1 MTEKASADDFQVQD
15 FFKKKS
21 KKKHKEHNKKHE
33 NDERESI
40 QNAELSHASPLLF
53 EDQAAQSGEG
63 CKKKKKH
70 KNKREKQQSSLD
82 NSCVGLEHEISNE
95 TGVDASQNKK
105 KKKKKKRKRN
115 DSADEQSEVTCV
127 TVNLHSA
134 DSCQEINADYVYLKQ
149 SVKKKRKDKLP
160 EEGEVHELPT
170 AETYDK
176 NDNKRSKKKRKKKR
190 GSSTQDMQEDTDVA
204 VGQSLLSSPE
214 QNRQREDTV
223 LPLPTEEG
231 GAATPQQ
238 WHEDGDRD
246 ASPAVSED
254 STDVPANFSKPTKA
268 ADPSPRKT
276 PVRARKAK
284 KSSAF
289 VMEESS
295 SESDVMTPEPSAS
308 NRKKDQ
314 NSSFTEMAASDE
326 LSLDDE
332 ECLDSTMCLIVD
344 LDTAKQELEE
354 FIPHVRNISDSS
366 IRKMAG
372 RDLARFKQFKKQGI
386 AVKFGRFSQKE
397 NNQIRKNVEE
407 FLLITGIDSAE
418 KLLFTSRYPE
428 DKETISRLKAEHL
441 FCEKLSE
448 GIPRPWRLI
457 YYRAR
462 KMFDPNNYKGR
473 YTKEEKEKLKKYHA
487 LHGNDWKKISEMMS
501 RSNLSVAMK
510 YSEIKSAINYG
521 PWSKE
526 ETQKLRRAVEEV
538 IRKRMETENANSL
551 SSSEKSHREILID
564 SEKLYQKLPWTEIE
578 AKVGTRYWR
587 QCKQKWTTIL
597 TNKMTKGQQLYRG
610 TKGLQAKIN
619 LIKRLYEMKVE
630 DANEVNWEELSNT
643 IGDVPK
649 AYVQA
654 KFYKLKVSC
663 VPFWQKKTFSE
674 IIDYLFEKKLP
685 ELEEK
690 LEKRKGKHL
699 SSDNSTARQQKKAF
713 RLGDIFDSSE
723 ESV

>member
-1 MTEKASADDFQVQD
+1 MTEKTSADDFQVQD
-15 FFKKKS
+15 FLKKK
-21 KKKHKEHNKKHE
+21 KKRKHKEHNKKHE
-33 NDERESI
+33 NDDSM
-40 QNAELSHASPLLF
+40 QNAELSCVSPLLC
-53 EDQAAQSGEG
+53 EDHAAQSGEG
-63 CKKKKKH
+63 CKKKKKKKK
-70 KNKREKQQSSLD
+70 KNKGEKEQPPLD
-82 NSCVGLEHEISNE
+82 NSCVALEQEVSNE
-95 TGVDASQNKK
+95 TGVDASQK
-105 KKKKKKRKRN
+105 KKKKKKRKYDN
-115 DSADEQSEVTCV
+115 ADDQSDANCV
-127 TVNLHSA
+127 TANQHST
-134 DSCQEINADYVYLKQ
+134 DSCQEISADYVYLKQ
-149 SVKKKRKDKLP
+149 SVKKKRKERLP
-160 EEGEVHELPT
+160 EEDEVCELPT
-170 AETYDK
+170 SETHDK
-176 NDNKRSKKKRKKKR
+176 TDKKSKKKKKKKKKKR

-204 VGQSLLSSPE
+204 VDESQLSCPE
-214 QNRQREDTV
+214 QNGQGEDTV

-231 GAATPQQ
+231 SVATPQQ
-238 WHEDGDRD
+238 WHEDGDCD
-246 ASPAVSED
+246 AASAVSED
-254 STDVPANFSKPTKA
+254 SKDVPANVSKTTKA
-268 ADPSPRKT
+268 TPQKT
-276 PVRARKAK
+276 PVRARKAI

-289 VMEESS
+289 VMEDSS

-314 NSSFTEMAASDE
+314 NSSFTEIAASDE
-326 LSLDDE
+326 LNLDDE
-332 ECLDSTMCLIVD
+332 ELLDSTMGSVLD

-354 FIPHVRNISDSS
+354 FIPHVRNISESS

-372 RDLARFKQFKKQGI
+372 RDLVRFKQFKKQGI

-397 NNQIRKNVEE
+397 NNQIRKNIEE

-473 YTKEEKEKLKKYHA
+473 YSKEEKEKLKKYHA
-487 LHGNDWKKISEMMS
+487 LHGNDWKKISELMS

-510 YSEIKSAINYG
+510 YSEIKSPVNYG

-526 ETQKLRRAVEEV
+526 ETQKLVHAVEEV
-538 IRKRMETENANSL
+538 IKKRTLKKDASSL
-551 SSSEKSHREILID
+551 SSSETSQRDILVDRET
-564 SEKLYQKLPWTEIE
+564 LYQKLPWTEIE

-597 TNKMTKGQQLYRG
+597 TNKITKGQQLYRG
-610 TKGLQAKIN
+610 TKGLQARIN

-630 DANEVNWEELSNT
+630 DANEVNWEELSNA
-643 IGDVPK
+643 IGDVPRS
-649 AYVQA
+649 YVQA
-654 KFYKLKVSC
+654 KFHKLKVSC
-663 VPFWQKKTFSE
+663 VPMWQKKTFSE
-674 IIDYLFEKKLP
+674 IIDYLFEEKLP

-690 LEKRKGKHL
+690 LEKSKGKCL
-699 SSDNSTARQQKKAF
+699 SSDNSTATEQKKTL

-723 ESV
+723 ESD

>member
-1 MTEKASADDFQVQD
+1 MIEEANADDFQVQN
-15 FFKKKS
+15 FLKKKR
-21 KKKHKEHNKKHE
+21 KKHKQHKKRHE
-33 NDERESI
+33 NDERGSI
-40 QNAELSHASPLLF
+40 QNAELSCASPVLF
-53 EDQAAQSGEG
+53 EEHAAQSDEG
-63 CKKKKKH
+63 CKKKEKTKK
-70 KNKREKQQSSLD
+70 KRKKQQYSLD
-82 NSCVGLEHEISNE
+82 NSSVGLEHEIRNE
-95 TGVDASQNKK
+95 TGEDASQ
-105 KKKKKKRKRN
+105 KKKRKQKYS
-115 DSADEQSEVTCV
+115 DSTDEQSDVIYV
-127 TVNLHSA
+127 TVNHHST
-134 DSCQEINADYVYLKQ
+134 DCQELNADYVYLKK
-149 SVKKKRKDKLP
+149 SVKKKRKEKLP
-160 EEGEVHELPT
+160 EEDEVCELLPS
-170 AETYDK
+170 ETCDK
-176 NDNKRSKKKRKKKR
+176 NDNKRSKKKRKKRR
-190 GSSTQDMQEDTDVA
+190 GSTQGTQEETDVTLD
-204 VGQSLLSSPE
+204 QSLLSSPE
-214 QNRQREDTV
+214 QNRQEEGTV
-223 LPLPTEEG
+223 LPLPTAEG
-231 GAATPQQ
+231 GVATPQQ
-238 WHEDGDRD
+238 WHEDGDSG
-246 ASPAVSED
+246 AFPARSED
-254 STDVPANFSKPTKA
+254 SMEVPANSSKLTKA
-268 ADPSPRKT
+268 ADRSQKT
-276 PVRARKAK
+276 PVRAK
-284 KSSAF
+284 KIKSRAF

-295 SESDVMTPEPSAS
+295 SESDVPTSETLTS
-308 NRKKDQ
+308 NRNEDQ
-314 NSSFTEMAASDE
+314 NTSFTRMAASDE

-332 ECLDSTMCLIVD
+332 ECLDYSTCSVLD

-372 RDLARFKQFKKQGI
+372 RDLMRFKQFKKQGI

-407 FLLITGIDSAE
+407 FLTITGIDSAE

-428 DKETISRLKAEHL
+428 DKETINRLKAEHL

-487 LHGNDWKKISEMMS
+487 MHGNDWKKISEMMS

-526 ETQKLRRAVEEV
+526 ETQKLMHAVEEV
-538 IRKRMETENANSL
+538 IRKRMEMEDGNSL
-551 SSSEKSHREILID
+551 PSSEKSNRDLSID
-564 SEKLYQKLPWTEIE
+564 REKLYQKLPWTEIE

-630 DANEVNWEELSNT
+630 DANDINWEELSNT
-643 IGDVPK
+643 IGDVPR

-663 VPFWQKKTFSE
+663 VPFWQKKSFSE
-674 IIDYLFEKKLP
+674 IIDYLFKKKLP
-685 ELEEK
+685 ELEEN
-690 LEKRKGKHL
+690 LEKRKGKQL
-699 SSDNSTARQQKKAF
+699 SSDNSTASQQKKAF
-713 RLGDIFDSSE
+713 QLSDIFDSSE
-723 ESV
+723 ESD

>member
-1 MTEKASADDFQVQD
+1 MTEKASADDFQVRD
-15 FFKKKS
+15 FLKKK
-21 KKKHKEHNKKHE
+21 KRKHKEHNKKHE

-40 QNAELSHASPLLF
+40 QNAELSPASPLLF
-53 EDQAAQSGEG
+53 EDRAAQSGEG
-63 CKKKKKH
+63 RKKKKKH
-70 KNKREKQQSSLD
+70 KTNGEKQQSSVD
-82 NSCVGLEHEISNE
+82 DSCVGLEHEISNE
-95 TGVDASQNKK
+95 TGMDTSQK
-105 KKKKKKRKRN
+105 KKKKKKRKRKYD
-115 DSADEQSEVTCV
+115 DSTGEQSNVPCV
-127 TVNLHSA
+127 TVNEHGPGG
-134 DSCQEINADYVYLKQ
+134 CQEIDADYVYLKQ
-149 SVKKKRKDKLP
+149 SVKKKRKRKLL
-160 EEGEVHELPT
+160 EEDEVHELPT
-170 AETYDK
+170 SETCDK
-176 NDNKRSKKKRKKKR
+176 NDNKRAKKKKKKKR
-190 GSSTQDMQEDTDVA
+190 GSSTQDMQEDADVT

-214 QNRQREDTV
+214 QNRQEEDTV
-223 LPLPTEEG
+223 LPLPAEEG
-231 GAATPQQ
+231 GVATPQR
-238 WHEDGDRD
+238 WHEDGDCD

-254 STDVPANFSKPTKA
+254 SMDVPANFSKLSKA
-268 ADPSPRKT
+268 ADQSPRKT
-276 PVRARKAK
+276 PVRARKEK

-308 NRKKDQ
+308 NRKEDR

-332 ECLDSTMCLIVD
+332 ECLDSTMCSIMD

-354 FIPHVRNISDSS
+354 FIPHVRNISDYS
-366 IRKMAG
+366 IRKIAG
-372 RDLARFKQFKKQGI
+372 RDLVRFKQFKKQGI

-397 NNQIRKNVEE
+397 NNQIRKNIEG
-407 FLLITGIDSAE
+407 FLSITGIDSAE

-428 DKETISRLKAEHL
+428 DKETINRLKAEHL

-473 YTKEEKEKLKKYHA
+473 YTKEEKEKLKKYHT

-526 ETQKLRRAVEEV
+526 ETQKLMHAVEEV
-538 IRKRMETENANSL
+538 MRKRMETEDANSL
-551 SSSEKSHREILID
+551 SSSEKSRRDLLID
-564 SEKLYQKLPWTEIE
+564 REKLYQKLPWTEIE

-597 TNKMTKGQQLYRG
+597 TNKMTKGQRLYRG

-630 DANEVNWEELSNT
+630 DHNEVNWEELSNA
-643 IGDVPK
+643 IGDVPR

-654 KFYKLKVSC
+654 KFYKLKVTC

-674 IIDYLFEKKLP
+674 IVDYLFEEKLP

-690 LEKRKGKHL
+690 LEKTKGKHL
-699 SSDNSTARQQKKAF
+699 SSDNSTAKQQKKTF
-713 RLGDIFDSSE
+713 RLSDIFDSSE
-723 ESV
+723 ESD